1 MCVIYF
7 MISGSVAYLTRD
19 TNHDAFECSQDMYM
33 YLQYALYYFVF
44 VSIRHLC
51 ICVAI
56 PCAQRPQSLMDK
68 SNLVYIGMD
77 VFLVVLL
84 TVFGT

>member
-33 YLQYALYYFVF
+33 YL
-44 VSIRHLC
+44 
-51 ICVAI
+51 
-56 PCAQRPQSLMDK
+56 
-68 SNLVYIGMD
+68 
-77 VFLVVLL
+77 
-84 TVFGT
+84 